1 MIYPTLDEIRE
12 ALARRL
18 GREPKEEI
26 WDRLVEED
34 YVREVWEETAE
45 IDYLEVKYRQFARVP
60 NVLLQPPRGAS
71 ESGSRQIRIQI
82 LSDLTAH
89 QAATEKSVVDFRRQH
104 LTEGLLKR
112 EEVVEWI
119 KRQAAAEGAAS
130 RYLRVPIPDGYEPI
144 RRNGGIL
151 VEPVLAISETSPAT
165 QVEMEL
171 LSYGSPDDQWVR
183 RVPVKHGGTLDKLKE
198 ISESLA
204 RRFTWKE
211 AQATT
216 FVLTGMSPLL
226 SSLRGEI
233 RMAFSQPISSRI
245 SMEIDPTLTPEE
257 VAEEYKKLRA
267 LLIGA
272 RYRSMS
278 QKHLRLAEFYGG
290 HKPEG
295 TTWTAL
301 MNKWN
306 HQQDRGWEYNRFETF
321 ARDCKKAWERLMGQD
336 LLKFTDL

>member
-60 NVLLQPPRGAS
+60 NVLLQPSKGAS

-144 RRNGGIL
+144 RRNGAIL

-165 QVEMEL
+165 RVEMEL

-183 RVPVKHGGTLDKLKE
+183 RVPVKHGERWTN
-198 ISESLA
+198 S
-204 RRFTWKE
+204 RRSANRWR
-211 AQATT
+211 AA
-216 FVLTGMSPLL
+216 LHG
-226 SSLRGEI
+226 R
-233 RMAFSQPISSRI
+233 
-245 SMEIDPTLTPEE
+245 
-257 VAEEYKKLRA
+257 KLR
-267 LLIGA
+267 
-272 RYRSMS
+272 RPPSS
-278 QKHLRLAEFYGG
+278 
-290 HKPEG
+290 
-295 TTWTAL
+295 
-301 MNKWN
+301 
-306 HQQDRGWEYNRFETF
+306 
-321 ARDCKKAWERLMGQD
+321 
-336 LLKFTDL
+336 